1 MKNFKLMALC
11 MLTCGI
17 LTGFHA
23 TAQNNDFEKQ
33 SNRIRESAGPKIEFD
48 KLEHNYGSLT
58 EGDNGEAVFSFTNT
72 GEEPLIITKV
82 HGCCGVTV
90 LDWTK
95 EPLVPNT
102 TGFVKLRYFTSRIGT
117 INKVVTVSTNDPENP
132 VIQLKLRGEVRK
144 KSEE

>member
-1 MKNFKLMALC
+1 

-33 SNRIRESAGPKIEFD
+33 SNRIRESAGPTIEFD
-48 KLEHNYGSLT
+48 KLEHDYGSLT